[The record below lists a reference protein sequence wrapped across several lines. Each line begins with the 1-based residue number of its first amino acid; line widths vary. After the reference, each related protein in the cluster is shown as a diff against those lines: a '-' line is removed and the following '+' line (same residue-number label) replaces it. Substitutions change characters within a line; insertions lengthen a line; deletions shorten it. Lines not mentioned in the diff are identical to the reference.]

1 MNNVSNKKKI
11 TVISSY
17 YEPDVT
23 ACTYLFVDLAKDFH
37 KYGAEISVVCGIPNR
52 LVKPEIT
59 KYYSEHQIEKV
70 DEMFTV
76 YRVGPSDSEGK
87 NFIYR
92 VFYHLYRSYA
102 VYKKAKNLDTDIYI
116 ICSAPPF
123 MGIAGAFLSR
133 KAPTVYNLQD
143 VFPDS
148 LITAKKLSED
158 SLIIRLFRKVEK
170 WIYKK
175 NTHIITIT
183 KDFNK
188 LLLGRGVPQEKIST
202 IYNWID
208 ENAVVPIERQNNCL
222 INRYNIEKSKF
233 IVTYCGNIGH
243 SQNLE
248 MVVDIA
254 KELGEDVQFVFIGD
268 GGWKN
273 NIEQYIVNKKVI
285 NVMMLPFQPYGD
297 IAHVMSLGDVS
308 LVCSK
313 ANVGN
318 SSFPSKTWSIMSAGR
333 AVICSFDKNSEL
345 CEIINTAKA
354 GLCSDAGDKKG
365 LKNNILKLYADRKL
379 TKELGENG
387 RKYIE
392 KNLTRKQAT
401 RKYFDILCSVVNKP
415 KGASNDCK

>member
-1 MNNVSNKKKI
+1 MKITFITRYFEPEILPITHLTHDLVYDMSKYGANI
-11 TVISSY
+11 TVITGF
-17 YEPDVT
+17 PT
-23 ACTYLFVDLAKDFH
+23 R
-37 KYGAEISVVCGIPNR
+37 GIDA
-52 LVKPEIT
+52 
-59 KYYSEHQIEKV
+59 EHQARYANMPVEV
-70 DEMFTV
+70 
-76 YRVGPSDSEGK
+76 VGSNIKILRMGSRRAEGK
-87 NFIYR
+87 SLFIR
-92 VFYHLYRSYA
+92 A
-102 VYKKAKNLDTDIYI
+102 VQYMTFCFDIYTQMSKMRHETDIYFI
-116 ICSAPPF
+116 MSTPPF
-123 MGIAGAFLSR
+123 LGIAGAFLSR